1 MWAIETIA
9 LRKEYGR
16 TVAVADLNLQVCQ
29 SEVFG
34 FLGAN
39 GAGKTTTVKMLL
51 GLVRPSA
58 GQALV
63 LGRKPG
69 DPAAM
74 THIGFLPEHFRFH
87 PWLTAVDFLDY
98 HARLYGMPV
107 EERRRRIPQL
117 LERVG
122 LAGWER
128 TRLAKFS
135 KGMLQR
141 IGLAQALLN
150 HPRLVFLDEPTSGL
164 DPLGRREVRDL
175 IRELRDAGVTVFLN
189 SHMLGEVEV
198 VCDRVGI
205 IRQGELVRVGT
216 LEELAGGILQ
226 VEIHAQGLT
235 PELTAELARWGRV
248 VRQERAGRLTLEV
261 MEEEVLPAIAAW
273 LVENGVRLYALTPQR
288 RPLEDLFVQ
297 IVEGER

>member
-1 MWAIETIA
+1 MWAIETIS
-9 LRKEYGR
+9 LRKEYGH
-16 TVAVADLNLQVCQ
+16 TVAVADLNLQVCRG
-29 SEVFG
+29 EVFG

-74 THIGFLPEHFRFH
+74 AHIGFLPEHFRFH

-98 HARLYGMPV
+98 HARLYGMPA

-117 LERVG
+117 LQRVG
-122 LAGWER
+122 LVGWER

-150 HPRLVFLDEPTSGL
+150 HPQVVFLDEPTSGL

-189 SHMLGEVEV
+189 SHMLGEVEA

-216 LEELAGGILQ
+216 LEELAGGTFQ
-226 VEIHAQGLT
+226 VEILAQGLT
-235 PELTAELARWGRV
+235 PELTTGLERWGRV
-248 VRQERAGRLTLEV
+248 TCQEEAGRLALEV
-261 MEEEVLPAIAAW
+261 TDEEVLPAIAAW

>member
-1 MWAIETIA
+1 MWAIEAIS

-16 TVAVADLNLQVCQ
+16 TVAVADLDLQVRQ
-29 SEVFG
+29 GEVFG

-69 DPAAM
+69 DPNTM
-74 THIGFLPEHFRFH
+74 VHIGFLPEHFRFH

-98 HARLYGMPV
+98 HARLYDMPAV
-107 EERRRRIPQL
+107 ERRRRIPQL

-150 HPRLVFLDEPTSGL
+150 HPQIVFLDEPTSGL

-175 IRELRDAGVTVFLN
+175 IRELRDTGVTVFLN
-189 SHMLGEVEV
+189 SHMLGEVEA

-205 IRQGELVRVGT
+205 IRQGKLVCVGT
-216 LEELAGGILQ
+216 LEELAGGVLQ

-235 PELTAELARWGRV
+235 PELMEGLGRWGHV
-248 VRQERAGRLTLEV
+248 VRWENAGRVTLEV
-261 MEEEVLPAIAAW
+261 ADEEALPAVAAW
-273 LVENGVRLYALTPQR
+273 LVESGARLYALTPKR

-297 IVEGER
+297 IVEGEQ